1 MQDEMPKAFE
11 PSTVEARWYKFWIDH
26 GFFRA
31 SLDPADARPA
41 YVVPMPPPNVT
52 GSLHVGHAMRVTFED
67 ALVRWHR
74 MRGHNALWQPGID
87 HAGIATQTV
96 VERGLKREGKSR
108 HDLGREAFAER
119 VWQWKAESGGRIAL
133 QQRELGASAD
143 WERSKFTMD
152 ADLSRAVREAF
163 VRLYEEGLLYR
174 DKRLVN
180 WDVEAQTVLSDL
192 EVENDEGAQGELFE
206 FAYKV
211 EGTDEELV
219 VATTR
224 PETMLG
230 DTAVAVHPDDP
241 RYRHLVGKRLVH
253 PFVERRV
260 PVVADAVLV
269 DPKFGTG
276 AVKVTPAHDFNDFA
290 TGKRHDLEFVTVIGF
305 DGKMNELAGPF
316 QGLDR
321 FEARK
326 AVKKK
331 LAELGLAKGSKP
343 HTLTLPRSERNGSVV
358 EPMLSTQWF
367 VTMKGMAQKAL
378 AAVADGRTKIV
389 PADWVKTYDHF
400 LENIQ
405 DWCVSRQLWWGHQVP
420 AFYCDACHEVIVAR
434 EDPKACPKCQAP
446 SPRRDPDVLDTWF
459 SSALW
464 PFSTLGWPDKTPALA
479 RFYPA
484 SDLETGYDIL
494 FFWVARM
501 MMFGLHFMG
510 EVPFRRVLLAGM
522 VVDETGQ
529 KMSKVKG
536 NVIDPLDLIHG
547 ATFRQVVE
555 KASPGVPFD
564 EAMKKFQKA
573 YPSTAQ
579 MGEGFPPFGVDALR
593 LTLSSYS
600 PSTRRIAL
608 APRRIEGYRHFCNK
622 LWNATRYV
630 LPHLEGLAPAE
641 GVPAATSLANRW
653 VLDRLGATLGE
664 AFRAL
669 DDYRLDE
676 ALQALYHFV
685 WHDFCD
691 WYLELT
697 KPVFQQG
704 SDAEKAETRA
714 VLAYALETAIRAL
727 HPFAPFVTED
737 LWQRLPRPA
746 SRPASLCVAPYP
758 TESDGRA
765 DPAANAH
772 MTALQGVIGA
782 ARTVRSEH
790 EVHPGAQVPL
800 VLRTNDGE
808 LRALLEREVVALRTL
823 VKTHEAIAIE
833 PAGGARSRGYVLTVA
848 GDVEVLVG
856 LVGLVEGSKELGRIE
871 REQRKVEKDLAVLEK
886 RLSLP
891 SFVEKAPA
899 EVVAEARAQLEALRR
914 TRERLDEARGLAA
927 ELDGPAAL
935 GPAPRGGL
943 GSTFE
948 RLDGPRLAREA
959 SGRPPRASAA
969 SA

>member
-11 PSTVEARWYKFWIDH
+11 PSTVEARWYAFWLDH
-26 GFFRA
+26 GHFAA
-31 SLDPADARPA
+31 SLDPADRRPA

-74 MRGHNALWQPGID
+74 MRGYNTLWQPGID

-96 VERGLKREGKSR
+96 VERLLKREGKSR
-108 HDLGREAFAER
+108 HDLGREAFTER
-119 VWQWKAESGGRIAL
+119 IWAWKAESGGRIAL

-143 WERSKFTMD
+143 WARSKFTMD
-152 ADLSRAVREAF
+152 DDLVRAVREAF

-180 WDVEAQTVLSDL
+180 WDIEAQTVLSDL

-206 FAYKV
+206 FAYRLAGQDGQAV
-211 EGTDEELV
+211 EGAELV

-241 RYRHLVGKRLVH
+241 RYTHLIGQKLVH
-253 PFVERRV
+253 PFVDRLV
-260 PVVADAVLV
+260 PVIADAVLV

-290 TGKRHDLEFVTVIGF
+290 TGKRHGLEFVTVIGF
-305 DGKMNELAGPF
+305 DGKLNELAGPF
-316 QGLDR
+316 AGLER

-331 LAELGLAKGSKP
+331 LAELGLARGTKP
-343 HTLTLPRSERNGSVV
+343 HTLTLPRSERNGSIV

-367 VTMKGMAQKAL
+367 VSMKGMADQAL
-378 AAVADGRTKIV
+378 AAVADGRTTIV
-389 PADWVKTYDHF
+389 PADWGKTYEHF
-400 LENIQ
+400 LNNIQ

-420 AFYCDACHEVIVAR
+420 AFYCDACGHVIVER
-434 EDPKACPKCQAP
+434 QDPSACPKCGAP

-459 SSALW
+459 SAALW
-464 PFSTLGWPDKTPALA
+464 PFSTLGWPDQTPALE

-484 SDLETGYDIL
+484 NDLETGYDIL

-510 EVPFRRVLLAGM
+510 DVPFRRVLLAGM

-579 MGEGFPPFGVDALR
+579 MGEGFPPFGTDALR
-593 LTLSSYS
+593 LTLASYS

-630 LPHLEGLAPAE
+630 MPHLEGLAPAE
-641 GVPAATSLANRW
+641 GVPPATSLANRW
-653 VLDRLGATLGE
+653 VLDRLGAALGE
-664 AFRAL
+664 TFRAL
-669 DDYRLDE
+669 EEYRLDE
-676 ALQALYHFV
+676 ALQSLYHFV
-685 WHDFCD
+685 WNDFCD

-704 SDAEKAETRA
+704 SDDEKAETRA
-714 VLAYALETAIRAL
+714 VLAHALETALRAL

-737 LWQRLPRPA
+737 LWQRLPKPA
-746 SRPASLCVAPYP
+746 SRPASVCIASYP
-758 TESDGRA
+758 LADAGRE
-765 DPAANAH
+765 DPAARAQ
-772 MTALQGVIGA
+772 METLQKVIGA

-800 VLRTNDGE
+800 VLRTNDE
-808 LRALLEREVVALRTL
+808 ALRALLSREAVSLRTL
-823 VKTHEAIAIE
+823 VKTREGVLVEAS
-833 PAGGARSRGYVLTVA
+833 GGPRHRGHVLTIA
-848 GDVEVLVG
+848 GEVEVLVG
-856 LVGLVEGSKELGRIE
+856 LVGLVEGAKELARIE
-871 REQRKVEKDLAVLEK
+871 REKRKVEKDLAVLEK
-886 RLSLP
+886 RLSQP
-891 SFVEKAPA
+891 TFVEKAPP
-899 EVVAEARAQLEALRR
+899 EVVAEARALLETLKR
-914 TRERLDEARGLAA
+914 TRDSLDEARSLAA
-927 ELDGPAAL
+927 ELDAPA
-935 GPAPRGGL
+935 
-943 GSTFE
+943 
-948 RLDGPRLAREA
+948 EA
-959 SGRPPRASAA
+959 
-969 SA
+969 